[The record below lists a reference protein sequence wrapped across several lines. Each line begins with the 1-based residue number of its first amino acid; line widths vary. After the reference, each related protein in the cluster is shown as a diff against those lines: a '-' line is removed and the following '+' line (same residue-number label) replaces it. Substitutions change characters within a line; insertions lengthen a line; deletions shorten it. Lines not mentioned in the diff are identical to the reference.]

1 MTGRLVAEVRE
12 LVAAAAELYRDDRA
26 AETLKGYE
34 RRLDEPLR
42 VAVAGM
48 VKAGKST
55 LLNAILGEEIA
66 PTDAGECTTVVTW
79 YRYGATPRVT
89 LYPVDGEPRSLPV
102 RREEGRL
109 LLTLDGTSPERV
121 RRLEV
126 EWPVPSLRRI
136 TLVDTPGIASLSG
149 DVSARTTDFLTPQ
162 DAPAQ
167 ADAVVYLMRHM
178 HASDIN
184 FLESFRDT
192 EASRSG
198 TVNAIAVL
206 SRADEVGA
214 GRIDAML
221 SAGAVAARYRE
232 DPTLRPLALG
242 VVPVAGLVAQSARTL
257 RQWEFAALSALA
269 ELDRTARERM
279 LISADRF
286 AAPSAPV
293 DVPPERRRVLLER
306 FGIFG
311 IRLGVALVRGGTTD
325 PTKLAHAMVRRSGL
339 DALLDL
345 LDAQFQ
351 TRADHL
357 KARSAL
363 VAVEQLLRERPR
375 PGAEDVKVALER
387 VRAGAHE
394 LRELGLLAQARST
407 GLPLRDSAAAAEAEV
422 LVGGHGPGPRER
434 LALSVDAT
442 DAEVRAEAA
451 ERLRRWRARAES
463 PLTDRAAAEVCRVVV
478 RSCEGILAEVPAD
491 EDRQA
496 AGEDR
501 EAAGEDRVSARA
513 QPAPDAR
520 REAHQVGQGG

>member
-1 MTGRLVAEVRE
+1 VTGALATEVRE
-12 LVAAAAELYRDDRA
+12 LLAATLALYRDGDP
-26 AETLKGYE
+26 AEAMLRSYE

-89 LYPVDGEPRSLPV
+89 LHPLDGAPRPLPV
-102 RREEGRL
+102 RRADGRL
-109 LLTLDGTSPERV
+109 LLTLDGVPPEQV
-121 RRLEV
+121 GRLEI
-126 EWPVPSLRRI
+126 EWPVPSLRRL
-136 TLVDTPGIASLSG
+136 TLVDTPGIASLSR

-162 DAPAQ
+162 DAPAE
-167 ADAVVYLMRHM
+167 ADAVVYLLRHL

-206 SRADEVGA
+206 SRADEIGS
-214 GRIDAML
+214 GRIDAMI
-221 SAGAVAARYRE
+221 SAGVVADRYRE

-269 ELDRTARERM
+269 ELDRPVRERM

-286 AAPSAPV
+286 AAASAPV
-293 DVPPERRRVLLER
+293 DVPPERRRLLLDR

-311 IRLGVALVRGGTTD
+311 IRLGVALVRGGTTN
-325 PTKLAHAMVRRSGL
+325 PTALAHAMVRRSGL
-339 DALLDL
+339 DQLLAL

-351 TRADHL
+351 ARADHL
-357 KARSAL
+357 KARSVL

-375 PGAEDVKVALER
+375 PGSDGVAAALER

-394 LRELGLLAQARST
+394 LTELALLAQARTT
-407 GLPLRDSAAAAEAEV
+407 GLPLQDAGAAADAEL
-422 LVGGHGPGPRER
+422 LVGGRGAGVRER
-434 LALSVDAT
+434 LGLTAEAS
-442 DAEVRAEAA
+442 DAEVRAEATA
-451 ERLRRWRARAES
+451 RLRRWRTLAES
-463 PLTDRAAAEVCRVVV
+463 PLTDRAAGQVCRVVV
-478 RSCEGILAEVPAD
+478 RSVEGVLAEVTD
-491 EDRQA
+491 GS
-496 AGEDR
+496 AG
-501 EAAGEDRVSARA
+501 A
-513 QPAPDAR
+513 QPAAHAR
-520 REAHQVGQGG
+520 REGDHVRQGG

>member
-12 LVAAAAELYRDDRA
+12 LLAAAADLYGDDDA
-26 AETLKGYE
+26 AETLRAYE

-89 LYPVDGEPRSLPV
+89 LFPLDGAPRSLPV
-102 RREEGRL
+102 RREDGRL
-109 LLTLDGTSPERV
+109 LLSLEGTTPDRV
-121 RRLEV
+121 RRIEV
-126 EWPVPSLRRI
+126 EWPVPSLRRL

-149 DVSARTTDFLTPQ
+149 DVSARTTDFLTPE

-184 FLESFRDT
+184 FLQSFRDT

-214 GRIDAML
+214 GRIDAMI
-221 SAGAVAARYRE
+221 SAGVVAARYRD

-257 RQWEFAALSALA
+257 RQEEFAALSAFA
-269 ELDRTARERM
+269 ELDRAARERM

-286 AAPSAPV
+286 ASPSAPV
-293 DVPPERRRVLLER
+293 DIAPERRRALLQR

-325 PTKLAHAMVRRSGL
+325 PTGLAHAMVRRSGL
-339 DALLDL
+339 DALLSL

-351 TRADHL
+351 TRAEHL

-375 PGAEDVKVALER
+375 HGAEDVRAALER

-407 GLPLRDSAAAAEAEV
+407 GLPLRDRAAAAEAEV
-422 LVGGHGPGPRER
+422 LVGGRGAGPRER
-434 LALSVDAT
+434 LGLPADAP
-442 DAEVRAEAA
+442 DEQVRAEAA
-451 ERLRRWRARAES
+451 KRSRQWRARAES

-478 RSCEGILAEVPAD
+478 RSCEGILAEVPA
-491 EDRQA
+491 A
-496 AGEDR
+496 ADQVPPEPASAVA
-501 EAAGEDRVSARA
+501 EPAA
-513 QPAPDAR
+513 DAG

>member
-1 MTGRLVAEVRE
+1 MTTRLSAEVRE
-12 LVAAAAELYRDDRA
+12 LLAAAVDLYRDDA
-26 AETLKGYE
+26 AADLLRSYQ

-89 LYPVDGEPRSLPV
+89 LHPLDGAPRPLPV
-102 RREEGRL
+102 RREDGRL
-109 LLTLDGTSPERV
+109 LLTLDGVPAERV
-121 RRLEV
+121 ARLEV
-126 EWPVPSLRRI
+126 EWPVPSLRRL
-136 TLVDTPGIASLSG
+136 TLVDTPGIASLAG
-149 DVSARTTDFLTPQ
+149 DVSARTADFLIPQ

-167 ADAVVYLMRHM
+167 ADAVVYLMRHL
-178 HASDIN
+178 HASDIG

-198 TVNAIAVL
+198 TVNAVAVL
-206 SRADEVGA
+206 SRADEIGA
-214 GRIDAML
+214 GRIDAMI
-221 SAGAVAARYRE
+221 SAGVVAARYRE

-269 ELDRTARERM
+269 ELDRPVRERM
-279 LISADRF
+279 LLSADRF

-293 DVPPERRRVLLER
+293 DVAPERRRALLDR

-325 PTKLAHAMVRRSGL
+325 PTALAHAMVRRSGL
-339 DALLDL
+339 DELLAL

-351 TRADHL
+351 ARADHL

-363 VAVEQLLRERPR
+363 VAVDHILRKRPR
-375 PGAEDVKVALER
+375 PGADGVAAALER

-394 LRELGLLAQARST
+394 LTELALLAQARTT
-407 GLPLRDSAAAAEAEV
+407 GLPLRDADTATEAEV
-422 LVGGHGPGPRER
+422 LLGGRGPGVRER
-434 LALSVDAT
+434 LGLTAQAS
-442 DAEVRAEAA
+442 DAEVRAAA
-451 ERLRRWRARAES
+451 TERLRRWRTLSES
-463 PLTDRAAAEVCRVVV
+463 PATDRAAAQVCRVVV
-478 RSCEGILAEVPAD
+478 RSCEGVLAEVAASAGAQPPAD
-491 EDRQA
+491 
-496 AGEDR
+496 
-501 EAAGEDRVSARA
+501 
-513 QPAPDAR
+513 PR
-520 REAHQVGQGG
+520 REGDQVRQGG

>member
-1 MTGRLVAEVRE
+1 MTGRLPAEVRE
-12 LVAAAAELYRDDRA
+12 LLVAAVDLYRDDPA
-26 AETLKGYE
+26 AETLRSYR

-79 YRYGATPRVT
+79 YRYGTTPRVT
-89 LYPVDGEPRSLPV
+89 LHPLEGAPRPLPV
-102 RREEGRL
+102 RREDGRL
-109 LLTLDGTSPERV
+109 LLTLDGVPAEQV
-121 RRLEV
+121 ARLEV
-126 EWPVPSLRRI
+126 EWPVPSLRRL

-167 ADAVVYLMRHM
+167 ADAVVYLMRHL
-178 HASDIN
+178 HASDIG

-198 TVNAIAVL
+198 TVNAVAVL
-206 SRADEVGA
+206 SRADEIGA
-214 GRIDAML
+214 GRIDAMI
-221 SAGAVAARYRE
+221 SAGVVAARYRE

-242 VVPVAGLVAQSARTL
+242 VVPVAGLVAQSARTM

-269 ELDRTARERM
+269 ELDRPVRERM
-279 LISADRF
+279 LLSADRF

-293 DVPPERRRVLLER
+293 DVAPERRRALLER

-325 PTKLAHAMVRRSGL
+325 PTDLAHAMVRRSGL
-339 DALLDL
+339 DELLAL

-351 TRADHL
+351 ARADHL

-363 VAVEQLLRERPR
+363 VAVDHLLRERPR
-375 PGAEDVKVALER
+375 PGADGVAAALER

-394 LRELGLLAQARST
+394 LTELGLLAQARTT
-407 GLPLRDSAAAAEAEV
+407 GLPLRDADDAAEAEV
-422 LVGGHGPGPRER
+422 LLGGRGPGARER
-434 LALSVDAT
+434 LGLTGQAS
-442 DAEVRAEAA
+442 DAEVRAAA
-451 ERLRRWRARAES
+451 TDRLRRWRTLAES
-463 PLTDRAAAEVCRVVV
+463 PLTDRAAAQVCRVVV
-478 RSCEGILAEVPAD
+478 RSCEGVLAEI
-491 EDRQA
+491 A
-496 AGEDR
+496 A
-501 EAAGEDRVSARA
+501 ASAGA
-513 QPAPDAR
+513 QPPADAR
-520 REAHQVGQGG
+520 REGEQVRQGG